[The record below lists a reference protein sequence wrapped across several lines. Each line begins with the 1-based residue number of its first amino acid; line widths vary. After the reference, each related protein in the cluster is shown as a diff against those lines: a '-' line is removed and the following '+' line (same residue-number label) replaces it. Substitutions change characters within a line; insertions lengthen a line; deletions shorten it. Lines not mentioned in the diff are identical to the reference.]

1 MRKLWNLDKLNK
13 WFIALYAFQMLI
25 ALFIVCGE
33 VGNWIVEPDKVQ
45 LSQLIDVVFMALSI
59 VAIQLLLKVQKIGFY
74 LFVGLEILHIM
85 IFYIFHLMKNIDMY
99 SYLYSQTIMIIGFFK
114 IILLL
119 LLMLLRKDGKNV
131 YHVLWENNGK

>member
-13 WFIALYAFQMLI
+13 WFIAFYAFQMLI

-33 VGNWIVEPDKVQ
+33 VSNWIVEPDKVQ
-45 LSQLIDVVFMALSI
+45 LSQLIDVVFMAFSI
-59 VAIQLLLKVQKIGFY
+59 VAIQLLLKIQKIGFY